1 MKNTPEDIK
10 RLEIE
15 FKKCQKILSAIGDK
29 TRQHLICTMLNG
41 ECSGSRVV
49 DIAKR
54 ANLSRAAAS
63 HHMQI
68 LKSAGIVKRPER
80 RYLHILLSQSRY
92 QRIKQSDNLVL
103 RYKGTYEKRSGK
115 EQRRTLKWIYQMQS
129 KHVIPFALT
138 QTDLSKEK

>member
-1 MKNTPEDIK
+1 MENTPEDVK
-10 RLEIE
+10 RLEDE

-68 LKSAGIVKRPER
+68 LKSAGIVKDRKESTFIYYYLNLDISELNNLITLFCDIKELMKNVPER
-80 RYLHILLSQSRY
+80 SNEEL
-92 QRIKQSDNLVL
+92 
-103 RYKGTYEKRSGK
+103 
-115 EQRRTLKWIYQMQS
+115 
-129 KHVIPFALT
+129 
-138 QTDLSKEK
+138 